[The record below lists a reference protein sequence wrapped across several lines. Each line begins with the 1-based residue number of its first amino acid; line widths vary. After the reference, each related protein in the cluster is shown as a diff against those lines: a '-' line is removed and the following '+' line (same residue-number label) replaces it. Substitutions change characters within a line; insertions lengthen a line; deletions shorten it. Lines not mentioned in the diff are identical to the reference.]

1 VSTPAAD
8 AVLLAAGAGRRFGG
22 PKALMEVRGTWV
34 LPMLVE
40 ALRAGGCARV
50 AVVLPEA
57 IADTVERRGGCGA
70 DLVARNADPDAG
82 RTGSIQCGLQALGTP
97 QGPLLVHPCD
107 IPLLAGAVVARLI
120 ATWRA
125 HPERDR
131 ALIRPVTPGGKGG
144 HPLIVGALRVEELRM
159 YPVDRP
165 LRDLLRDHADR
176 VQDVVIR
183 GDPGPFLDVDT
194 PEQLQLL
201 ESLLNR

>member
-1 VSTPAAD
+1 MSSPAAD
-8 AVLLAAGAGRRFGG
+8 AILLAAGAGRRFGG

-50 AVVLPEA
+50 TVVLPEK
-57 IADTVERRGGCGA
+57 IADLVEQRGECGA
-70 DLVARNADPDAG
+70 DVVARNADPGAG
-82 RTGSIQCGLQALGTP
+82 RTGSIQCGLQAMGAL

-120 ATWRA
+120 AAWREHA
-125 HPERDR
+125 ERDS

-144 HPLIVGALRVEELRM
+144 HPLVLGALQVEELRR

-176 VQDVVIR
+176 VQNVVIR

-201 ESLLNR
+201 ESLLDR